1 MRVDGEQGLVSAPYY
16 NLQIGSFNGLC
27 VERSTLDWREE
38 YVAMRKPIVLIVAGI
53 LVICIIGAFFVSKTL
68 GFSAIIG
75 GVFFMIVF
83 GIALSRPPLQTED
96 ELYESYGEA
105 VPDSPSSD
113 NASYTEQHTRS
124 ENPRQEQSSNQGHE
138 DDGRSAE

>member
-1 MRVDGEQGLVSAPYY
+1 
-16 NLQIGSFNGLC
+16 
-27 VERSTLDWREE
+27 
-38 YVAMRKPIVLIVAGI
+38 MRKPIVLIVAGI
-53 LVICIIGAFFVSKTL
+53 LVVCIIGAFFVSKAL

-105 VPDSPSSD
+105 VPDSASSD
-113 NASYTEQHTRS
+113 NTSYTEQQRS
-124 ENPRQEQSSNQGHE
+124 EFPTQEQSSNQGHN
-138 DDGRSAE
+138 DGRSDE